1 MFERKPTTDV
11 VKLNALNFLEHQ
23 IEHAFT
29 KSWSTSGVSMKLIIK
44 LVFDFTQQRRN
55 QYPISYNCPQIL
67 WRTDKWQTQR
77 GFLYRTFRHLW
88 FVYLLFKAVTVKQST
103 QVKVGVLKFGCVRN
117 VTTRLQLAL
126 LLIVWHW
133 YKKNYVI
140 VYVTNDV
147 VMMKKYLYF
156 PDLISQQ
163 ITIICVWFGLK
174 EGQNN
179 IS

>member
-1 MFERKPTTDV
+1 MHLIFFRTPDRTRFYQILVNVGCIYETYNQTSFWFHTT
-11 VKLNALNFLEHQ
+11 
-23 IEHAFT
+23 T
-29 KSWSTSGVSMKLIIK
+29 KE
-44 LVFDFTQQRRN
+44 
-55 QYPISYNCPQIL
+55 PISYLFTTVFRFCEEL
-67 WRTDKWQTQR
+67 TSDKTQR

-103 QVKVGVLKFGCVRN
+103 QVKVGVLKVGCVRN

-126 LLIVWHW
+126 LWSSDTDT
-133 YKKNYVI
+133 KKI
-140 VYVTNDV
+140 MLLYVTNDV
-147 VMMKKYLYF
+147 VMMKTYLYF

-179 IS
+179 RS